1 MYKVTGFKKGKKVEK
16 TIFADSAKE
25 AVRFYKA
32 KLKTKKVSVTVIS
45 VISEELLDFSYKST
59 KPKPD

>member
-1 MYKVTGFKKGKKVEK
+1 MYKVTGFIKGKRVEK

-32 KLKTKKVSVTVIS
+32 KLKAKKISVTVIS
-45 VISEELLDFSYKST
+45 VISEELLKQ
-59 KPKPD
+59 K